1 MENGDVMAEWEGE
14 LQDAGGATGADAEG
28 RPDAIRVGTSV
39 VTDDGLD
46 ASIALVRDD
55 GTFDLKMDDDGSP
68 RLGVG
73 RSDFTVTGSGSAGD
87 MHVSNH
93 SSGSSDHGGMSS
105 LLPPPDHAA
114 PPTSHPPAMEM
125 HYSGGMEEE
134 DLDDEYP
141 GESEPDNELA
151 RLLSHLREFSELA
164 SMVSLQTTAQQ
175 GQASAGGGGSSDGQ
189 ATAGPVLAV
198 GDHVVLAPGAARTS
212 DGSRG
217 PLRRGDV
224 GEVIEVGETHV
235 RVRTLNAS
243 PWSNAPGGEPSGSVM
258 LSSGDRL
265 AGVLGLGATLG
276 AVSIS
281 GLPGGTILAARPW
294 WYLNSALA
302 KAPAQDAAW
311 ATSAASAKASATT
324 SPEAD
329 CAVLRTPLKD
339 MAVTLG
345 AVRRIV
351 ARLSGEGD
359 DDTAQTQTMLALCN
373 DYSLLQA
380 LAEGL
385 LACYRPD
392 TQTQLSGSGAAALES
407 LLLAAD
413 ALASALFLGKP
424 RGVQHKDALSV
435 GDRVKFS
442 VSLACLCVVPTVC
455 QTMAV
460 AGCMIAGLEIV
471 ARVCMRALGGS
482 KQRHLASHSP
492 CLVLAWEKPSRIQR
506 HS

>member
-1 MENGDVMAEWEGE
+1 MENGDVMAGWGSES
-14 LQDAGGATGADAEG
+14 QDARGATGANAEG
-28 RPDAIRVGTSV
+28 RTDAIRVGTRV
-39 VTDDGLD
+39 VTDDGLE
-46 ASIALVRDD
+46 ASIAHVRDD

-68 RLGVG
+68 RSGVG
-73 RSDFTVTGSGSAGD
+73 RADFTVTDSGSAGD

-93 SSGSSDHGGMSS
+93 SSGSSDHGGMPSFP
-105 LLPPPDHAA
+105 PPPDHAA
-114 PPTSHPPAMEM
+114 PPSTLPPAMEM
-125 HYSGGMEEE
+125 HYSGSMEEE

-175 GQASAGGGGSSDGQ
+175 GQASGEGAGSNDSQ

-235 RVRTLNAS
+235 RVRALNSNAS
-243 PWSNAPGGEPSGSVM
+243 SNAPGGEPSGSVM

-281 GLPGGTILAARPW
+281 GLSGGGSLAARPW
-294 WYLNSALA
+294 WYLNSALVM
-302 KAPAQDAAW
+302 APAQDAAW
-311 ATSAASAKASATT
+311 AAAAAAAKASATA

-329 CAVLRTPLKD
+329 CAVIRTPLKD
-339 MAVTLG
+339 MAATGG

-351 ARLSGEGD
+351 ARLSGDGD
-359 DDTAQTQTMLALCN
+359 DELAHTEAMLALCN

-385 LACYRPD
+385 LACYCPGA
-392 TQTQLSGSGAAALES
+392 QTQLSSSGAAALDS

-413 ALASALFLGKP
+413 ALASALFVGKP
-424 RGVQHKDALSV
+424 GGAQQKDALSV
-435 GDRVKFS
+435 GDVVKFS
-442 VSLACLCVVPTVC
+442 VPIACLCAVQTAC
-455 QTMAV
+455 QTMLV
-460 AGCMIAGLEIV
+460 AALKCHVLRLWRGCVSAHMV
-471 ARVCMRALGGS
+471 AHCSSNSRAFP
-482 KQRHLASHSP
+482 SP
-492 CLVLAWEKPSRIQR
+492 RPVHP
-506 HS
+506 